1 MSSLPASVLAAIQD
15 GRVIPAHPLALHADG
30 RFDEQRQRALSRY
43 YAAAGSGGLAVG
55 VHTTQFAIRDPAIGL
70 FEPVLAIAA
79 EEMDRADARRAEPLI
94 RIGGICGRTD
104 QALCEADL
112 LARLGYHAGLLSLAA
127 MADADDAALV
137 AHCAAVGARI
147 PLVGFYLQ
155 SSVGGRPLSY
165 AFWRRFAEIPAVVA
179 IKIAPFDRYQTIDV
193 IRAVIDAGR
202 DDVALYTGNDDAIV
216 ADLVTPFR
224 FAVDGRVVERRIVGG
239 LLGHWAVWT
248 RSAVSLLDDCRAAAR
263 VGEISTTL
271 LQRGVETIDANAAFF
286 DAAHGFA
293 GCIAGIQE
301 VLRRQGLVRS
311 ARCLSAD
318 EVLSPGQAAEID
330 RVCRAYPHLADDAF
344 VRANL
349 DEWLRC

>member
-1 MSSLPASVLAAIQD
+1 MSGLPASVLAAIQD

-79 EEMDRADARRAEPLI
+79 EEMNRADARRAEPLI

-104 QALCEADL
+104 QALYEADL

-202 DDVALYTGNDDAIV
+202 DDIALYTGNDDAIV

-248 RSAVSLLDDCRAAAR
+248 QSAVSLLADCQAAAR
-263 VGEISTTL
+263 AGEIPAAL
-271 LQRGVETIDANAAFF
+271 LQRGVETTDANSAFF

-301 VLRRQGLVRS
+301 MLRRQGLIRS

-318 EVLSPGQAAEID
+318 EVLSPGQAGEID
-330 RVCRAYPHLADDAF
+330 RVCRTYPHLADDAF